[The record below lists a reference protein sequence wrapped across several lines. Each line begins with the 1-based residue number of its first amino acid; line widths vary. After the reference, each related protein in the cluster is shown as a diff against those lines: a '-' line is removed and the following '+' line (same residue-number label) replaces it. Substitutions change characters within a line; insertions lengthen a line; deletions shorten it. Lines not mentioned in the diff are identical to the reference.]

1 MHRFIALWLNA
12 YNYIYDFVITLL
24 QTDAGSQVLL
34 ENTERFAELLAM
46 SQNNSDSGEPVR
58 ISRPNIGE

>member
-1 MHRFIALWLNA
+1 MS
-12 YNYIYDFVITLL
+12 YVIVLL
-24 QTDAGSQVLL
+24 QTGAGSQVLL

-46 SQNNSDSGEPVR
+46 SQNNSDTGKPVR